1 MPTKKIFTFE
11 HEKLQR
17 KKKEKCEKILLTIHV
32 IVVCR
37 KKIIK
42 SYLKLIGT
50 RVN

>member
-1 MPTKKIFTFE
+1 MKNFKE
-11 HEKLQR
+11 

>member
-1 MPTKKIFTFE
+1 MPTKKNFTFE